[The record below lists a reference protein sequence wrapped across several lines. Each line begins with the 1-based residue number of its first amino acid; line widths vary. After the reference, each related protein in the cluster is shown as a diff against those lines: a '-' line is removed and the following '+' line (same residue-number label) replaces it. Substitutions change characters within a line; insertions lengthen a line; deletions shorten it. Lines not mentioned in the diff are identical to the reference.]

1 MNSAGRQSDLVFVH
15 IPKTG
20 GTSVRR
26 ALASSG
32 RWDQTLLDYGQDAVE
47 TSGVVRAAMYATP
60 QASLKTVLN
69 PASNMLLAG
78 HFVAEKYVREFPE
91 ADFVTFLRY
100 PVNQVLSH
108 FRHHVARLGFNGG
121 LAEFCR
127 NPSYRNLQT
136 RHVGSVSLDRFS
148 FVGILE
154 CLALDILTLSELAGT
169 KLSLLHLNR
178 LEVLPS
184 IPITQKQIAMIEESN
199 ADDMAL
205 YASALA
211 LRGRAGRMTR
221 TELHGAGR

>member
-1 MNSAGRQSDLVFVH
+1 MNSVERQSDLVFVH

-26 ALASSG
+26 ALASCG
-32 RWDQTLLDYGQDAVE
+32 RWDQTLLDYGRRAVE
-47 TSGVVRAAMYATP
+47 TSDAVRATMYAAPPT
-60 QASLKTVLN
+60 ALKTVMD

-78 HFVAEKYVREFPE
+78 HFVADKYVGQFPE

-121 LAEFCR
+121 LVEFCR
-127 NPSYRNLQT
+127 NPAYRNLQT
-136 RHVGSVSLDRFS
+136 RHVGAVSLERFS

-154 CLALDILTLSELAGT
+154 CLALDILTLSALAGA
-169 KLSLLHLNR
+169 KLSLFHLNR

-221 TELHGAGR
+221 AELHGTGR

>member
-1 MNSAGRQSDLVFVH
+1 M
-15 IPKTG
+15 
-20 GTSVRR
+20 
-26 ALASSG
+26 
-32 RWDQTLLDYGQDAVE
+32 LDYGAHAVE
-47 TSGVVRAAMYATP
+47 TSEAVQATMYATP
-60 QASLKTVLN
+60 PVGLKTVLDPTAN
-69 PASNMLLAG
+69 TLLAG
-78 HFVAEKYVREFPE
+78 HFVADKYASQFPA

-121 LAEFCR
+121 LSEFCR

-136 RHVGSVSLDRFS
+136 RFIGTVSLERFS

-154 CLALDILTLSELAGT
+154 CLALDILTLSELVRT

-184 IPITQKQIAMIEESN
+184 IPITQRQIAMIEESN

-211 LRGRAGRMTR
+211 LRGRTGRMTLA
-221 TELHGAGR
+221 EVHGTGG